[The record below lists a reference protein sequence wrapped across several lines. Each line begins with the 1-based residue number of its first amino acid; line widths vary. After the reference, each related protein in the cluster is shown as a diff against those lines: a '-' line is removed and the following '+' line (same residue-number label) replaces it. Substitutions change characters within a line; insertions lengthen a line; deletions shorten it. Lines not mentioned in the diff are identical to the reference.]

1 MKVPMQA
8 CKSNALSA
16 FGNQLVDDISLP
28 VQQLNLLFS
37 ALLLTAVG
45 VFIGANLLFLDTGT
59 LARSAQIALPCLGL
73 LLIFYAASR
82 QFGSV
87 IWGGVCSPMGWCGCW
102 YIANYTLWHLL
113 FI

>member
-45 VFIGANLLFLDTGT
+45 VFIGANLLCSIQERWHGRRRLHC
-59 LARSAQIALPCLGL
+59 LAWVY
-73 LLIFYAASR
+73 F
-82 QFGSV
+82 
-87 IWGGVCSPMGWCGCW
+87 
-102 YIANYTLWHLL
+102 
-113 FI
+113 